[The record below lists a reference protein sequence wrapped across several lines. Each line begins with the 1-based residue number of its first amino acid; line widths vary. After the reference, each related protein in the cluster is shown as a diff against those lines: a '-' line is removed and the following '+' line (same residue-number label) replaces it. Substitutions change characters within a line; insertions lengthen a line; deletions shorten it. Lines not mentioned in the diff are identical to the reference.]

1 MKKHIT
7 PFINQWYK
15 DWFRNEQ
22 LYHNW
27 AKKQNLTYNELFA
40 VYVLHSTLGCTPTYI
55 AEFLSISKQTVNSL
69 MGRLEKKGYIQR
81 IPSEEDRRSC
91 TILLSEEGRIWA
103 SKMLGELEQLELRVF
118 SSFTLEEIEMMVNM
132 NKRLTD
138 RFNEEMQKE
147 ENT

>member
-1 MKKHIT
+1 M
-7 PFINQWYK
+7 
-15 DWFRNEQ
+15 
-22 LYHNW
+22 
-27 AKKQNLTYNELFA
+27 
-40 VYVLHSTLGCTPTYI
+40 HSTLGCTPTYI

-69 MGRLEKKGYIQR
+69 LGRLEKKGYIQR